1 MNKENVEPKNNSLKL
16 KTANTLSTNGKKSF
30 ENYLIQKKAVQ
41 SPSHLHFDKQNNN
54 HTKKIKFID
63 ELDKTKPVEE
73 IVDVESFK
81 KYNVD
86 VSEEPISQNCNCNIF

>member
-1 MNKENVEPKNNSLKL
+1 M

-86 VSEEPISQNCNCNIF
+86 VSEEPISQRCNCNIF

>member
-41 SPSHLHFDKQNNN
+41 SPAHLHFDKQNNKRN
-54 HTKKIKFID
+54 RQHIAEVANKI
-63 ELDKTKPVEE
+63 
-73 IVDVESFK
+73 
-81 KYNVD
+81 Y
-86 VSEEPISQNCNCNIF
+86 

>member
-1 MNKENVEPKNNSLKL
+1 MNKENVEPRNNSIKL
-16 KTANTLSTNGKKSF
+16 KTSNTFGANGKKSF

-41 SPSHLHFDKQNNN
+41 SPTLLHKQKNN

-86 VSEEPISQNCNCNIF
+86 VSEEPISQSCNCNFF